1 MIMDSCNHVFE
12 RPKSY
17 NITEF
22 CADGDPNYAV
32 VNLKCS
38 ICGVVG
44 SAIANI
50 EWGGIMVDFE
60 WSDEVDIEG
69 YLPTFELQRKEL

>member
-1 MIMDSCNHVFE
+1 MDSCKHVFE
-12 RPKSY
+12 TPKLY

-22 CADGDPNYAV
+22 CSDGDPNYAV

-38 ICGVVG
+38 ICGIVG

-69 YLPTFELQRKEL
+69 YLPTFELHRKEL

>member
-1 MIMDSCNHVFE
+1 M
-12 RPKSY
+12 
-17 NITEF
+17 
-22 CADGDPNYAV
+22 
-32 VNLKCS
+32 
-38 ICGVVG
+38 VG

-69 YLPTFELQRKEL
+69 YLPAFELHRKEL

>member
-1 MIMDSCNHVFE
+1 MDGCKHVFE
-12 RPKSY
+12 TPKLY

-22 CADGDPNYAV
+22 CSDGDPNYAV

-38 ICGVVG
+38 ICGTVG

-69 YLPTFELQRKEL
+69 YLPTFELHRKEL

>member
-1 MIMDSCNHVFE
+1 MDLLIISFINVV
-12 RPKSY
+12 R
-17 NITEF
+17 NL
-22 CADGDPNYAV
+22 NYAV
-32 VNLKCS
+32 LNLKCS